1 MEDNKITT
9 YPNQSTIIIH
19 KPQYKGDFVQVSIEE
34 WQEAFQNLP
43 RISFGLYLYLCG
55 NKDGFK
61 YALSSKDVQQTLK
74 VSDSSYRRAVED
86 LLGAGYLM
94 MRNGKKNTMDFY
106 TSPQPTDYVKK
117 VYKRKVKDGGAAE
130 AASVSIDKYAT
141 EPQFHEEE
149 PLDEPFSFT
158 LPSGYGWEDN

>member
-1 MEDNKITT
+1 MLVPFMSLIF
-9 YPNQSTIIIH
+9 IIM
-19 KPQYKGDFVQVSIEE
+19 
-34 WQEAFQNLP
+34 L
-43 RISFGLYLYLCG
+43 SFL
-55 NKDGFK
+55 
-61 YALSSKDVQQTLK
+61 VIK
-74 VSDSSYRRAVED
+74 V
-86 LLGAGYLM
+86 
-94 MRNGKKNTMDFY
+94 KKNTMDFY

-117 VYKRKVKDGGAAE
+117 VYKKKVNDGGAAA